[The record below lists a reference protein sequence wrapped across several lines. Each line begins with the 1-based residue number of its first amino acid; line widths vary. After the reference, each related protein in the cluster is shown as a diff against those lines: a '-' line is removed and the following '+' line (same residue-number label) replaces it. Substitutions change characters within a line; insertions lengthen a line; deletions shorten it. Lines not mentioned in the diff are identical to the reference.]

1 MTEDYRAGNSSVQL
15 EKITLDIDIEFIKG
29 TTFGN
34 ATSEKHK
41 RCFVGAIV
49 VLDTAPTAN
58 WTDLSARQY
67 FNTLYFDSYNFTTR
81 PIRDYWQTKSGGR
94 FHVLAEKQ
102 EMIGAPELGYPQV
115 LHWSFDRRLHNTEIE
130 WNEENKPNKRIFVI
144 TYMTTGDMR
153 AYPAD
158 DFKLHQSIR
167 SVVWFKTDAT
177 VPEPLYISSL
187 ATSMYETL

>member
-1 MTEDYRAGNSSVQL
+1 MSIPATPKIIGFWPGAANKELVRTASVETRFNGLDLADMTEDYRAGNSSVQL
-15 EKITLDIDIEFIKG
+15 EKITLDIDIEFLKG

-130 WNEENKPNKRIFVI
+130 
-144 TYMTTGDMR
+144 
-153 AYPAD
+153 
-158 DFKLHQSIR
+158 
-167 SVVWFKTDAT
+167 
-177 VPEPLYISSL
+177 
-187 ATSMYETL
+187 